1 MIARLF
7 LLTLLAAVALAGCV
21 STGARYDQSA
31 VAKIRLGVSTEA
43 QLESW
48 FGLPFRHER
57 LDGGRERII
66 WQYTKAGVG
75 VGITEQHELLVTMRA
90 DGRVESYE
98 QRNKGS

>member
-1 MIARLF
+1 MTTRHFF
-7 LLTLLAAVALAGCV
+7 LPLAAAIALASCV

-31 VAKIRLGVSTEA
+31 VAKIKPGVTTEV

-66 WQYTKAGVG
+66 WQYTKVGVG

-90 DGRVESYE
+90 DGKVESYE
-98 QRNKGS
+98 QRNK